1 MRLNLPPVLVA
12 AGALIAREAYEAVA
26 APAGAARQAVRLGH
40 HNRVAFTG
48 ELPQLFQ
55 LSRLAGLLTCS
66 LNG

>member
-26 APAGAARQAVRLGH
+26 APARCARRSGLVTTTASPS
-40 HNRVAFTG
+40 RVNSRNSFS
-48 ELPQLFQ
+48 

-66 LNG
+66 LNS